1 MVVCIARLIE
11 VRSVIGAVD
20 LETMIQIS
28 VLALLHLSL
37 CAADEST
44 ALLRPDPCLA
54 SLSVKISTEGWLCRI
69 RKGLAGAE
77 ENCPEEPVLS
87 KIL

>member
-11 VRSVIGAVD
+11 VGFVIGAVD

-28 VLALLHLSL
+28 ILALLHLSL

-44 ALLRPDPCLA
+44 VLLWPDPYPALL
-54 SLSVKISTEGWLCRI
+54 
-69 RKGLAGAE
+69 
-77 ENCPEEPVLS
+77 
-87 KIL
+87 